1 MNGSDVIK
9 MIGTFAPEGRSA
21 VMLRHAARF
30 PIVDMTRPELAELTP
45 EGSATAEAM
54 GEQLRGHDGVR
65 LFHSPVKRCQQ
76 TAECLARGAR
86 RAGVSVEL
94 AGAEEA
100 LGVEYILDMKAAAQL
115 SVEHGDHF
123 VRRWMDGQVP
133 ENVIWRTERI
143 AAAKVDYVARKLA
156 EPCRPGRWL
165 DLHVS
170 HDWNVM
176 VLRERLLG
184 VRHEEAGWLTFP
196 DGVGFM
202 LDGRQLL
209 ADYHGQRRV
218 HALPELAP

>member
-1 MNGSDVIK
+1 
-9 MIGTFAPEGRSA
+9 
-21 VMLRHAARF
+21 
-30 PIVDMTRPELAELTP
+30 
-45 EGSATAEAM
+45 
-54 GEQLRGHDGVR
+54 
-65 LFHSPVKRCQQ
+65 
-76 TAECLARGAR
+76 
-86 RAGVSVEL
+86 
-94 AGAEEA
+94 
-100 LGVEYILDMKAAAQL
+100 MKAAAQL
-115 SVEHGDHF
+115 SVEHGDYF

-184 VRHEEAGWLTFP
+184 VRHEEAGWLTFL
-196 DGVGFM
+196 DGVGFT

>member
-86 RAGVSVEL
+86 L
-94 AGAEEA
+94 GAA
-100 LGVEYILDMKAAAQL
+100 RCGQPGARLTGLLSGRLD
-115 SVEHGDHF
+115 
-123 VRRWMDGQVP
+123 R
-133 ENVIWRTERI
+133 
-143 AAAKVDYVARKLA
+143 
-156 EPCRPGRWL
+156 
-165 DLHVS
+165 
-170 HDWNVM
+170 
-176 VLRERLLG
+176 
-184 VRHEEAGWLTFP
+184 
-196 DGVGFM
+196 
-202 LDGRQLL
+202 
-209 ADYHGQRRV
+209 
-218 HALPELAP
+218 